1 VVAALQSCFDP
12 YRRNWKLKMLKGLVR
27 LALIAFALAPAT
39 AVAEPIK
46 LKLAFFTS
54 DRISL
59 YTDMIKPF
67 VDAVNDEAPDQL
79 QIEVYSSG
87 VLGKS
92 PAQQVQLVLDGVADI
107 AFVIPGAT
115 DRFPDNAV
123 VELPGLFRGLRE
135 ASMVFTALVSAEML
149 SGYQD
154 FVMIGAFATE
164 PESIHTRRA
173 IASLDDLRGAKIRI
187 SSPSESSAF
196 EQLGMLPVLMPVTSV
211 PDAISSG
218 KIDGAAIAPALLQE
232 FGIGRVASYHY
243 LLRTSVGSLSLLMNR
258 KKFESLP
265 VSAQT
270 IIRKYSGVWAA
281 ARFADGYEKL
291 NRQAIEGLRLDP
303 RRKVIMPSG
312 PELDRAQLAFKSVT
326 EEWASKSQHNRV
338 LLEQVMAEI
347 ARLRSIN

>member
-1 VVAALQSCFDP
+1 VVAALQISFGR
-12 YRRNWKLKMLKGLVR
+12 YRRNWKQKMLEALVGL
-27 LALIAFALAPAT
+27 AFIAVALAPAA

-87 VLGKS
+87 ALGKS
-92 PAQQVQLVLDGVADI
+92 PAQQAQLVLDGVADI

-123 VELPGLFRGLRE
+123 VELPGLFQGLRE
-135 ASMVFTALVSAEML
+135 ASMVFTALVSAQLLE
-149 SGYQD
+149 GYQD
-154 FVMIGAFATE
+154 FVVIGAFATE

-173 IASLDDLRGAKIRI
+173 IASLDDLRGATIRI

-196 EQLGMLPVLMPVTSV
+196 RQLGMQPVPMPVTSV
-211 PDAISSG
+211 PDAISG
-218 KIDGAAIAPALLQE
+218 GEIDGAAIAPALLQE

-243 LLRTSVGSLSLLMNR
+243 LLRTSAGSLSLLMNR

-265 VSAQT
+265 VSAQN
-270 IIRKYSGVWAA
+270 IIRKYSGAWAA

-291 NRQAIEGLRLDP
+291 NRQAIEGLRVDP
-303 RRKVIMPSG
+303 RRQVIMPSG
-312 PELDRAQLAFKSVT
+312 PELDRAQVAFKFVT
-326 EEWASKSQHNRV
+326 DEWASRSPHNRA
-338 LLEQVMAEI
+338 LLDRATAEI
-347 ARLRSIN
+347 AKLRSIN